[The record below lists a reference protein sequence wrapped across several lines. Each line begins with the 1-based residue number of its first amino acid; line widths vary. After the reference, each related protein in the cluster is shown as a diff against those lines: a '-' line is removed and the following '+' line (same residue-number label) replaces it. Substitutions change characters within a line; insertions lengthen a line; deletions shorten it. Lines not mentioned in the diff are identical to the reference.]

1 VAYEY
6 DPYNKLRHTTY
17 WYESDRKSAPR
28 LVLVA
33 FSTSMSVIRFHVCD
47 LLPVSGSWLKCLSAA
62 KTEWPLSSNAAFEQ
76 PPNPDAPFDF
86 NAVPSTFYMS
96 AESVGSMPVRQV
108 VEQGLDIMMDN
119 LASLVLAVQVETG
132 GDEEEEGMPG
142 MVEPDM
148 GGGGMTMGGGAGGGP
163 NGDGGYGQG
172 GYGGGGGGG
181 WGAPGG
187 GAPGWAGSGMSPLR
201 R

>member
-1 VAYEY
+1 
-6 DPYNKLRHTTY
+6 
-17 WYESDRKSAPR
+17 
-28 LVLVA
+28 
-33 FSTSMSVIRFHVCD
+33 
-47 LLPVSGSWLKCLSAA
+47 
-62 KTEWPLSSNAAFEQ
+62 
-76 PPNPDAPFDF
+76 
-86 NAVPSTFYMS
+86 MS

-132 GDEEEEGMPG
+132 ADEEEEEGMPG

-148 GGGGMTMGGGAGGGP
+148 GGGMTMTMGGGAGGP

-172 GYGGGGGGG
+172 VYGGGGG
-181 WGAPGG
+181 WGGGAPAG